1 MKVLIIDN
9 CTHNLENIITIL
21 TKAYPNLDLQITNYY
36 NLYDNYDSH
45 QFDLIVL
52 SGGKPNR
59 HTELTE
65 DERQVYINHE
75 KDLILHS
82 QVPIIGICYGF
93 KLICETYNSNIE
105 YQASI
110 IKGEIAITLEPQFAT
125 QMGIKQARVHVQ
137 HHFITTQ
144 VGQSL
149 EVIANSKYGI
159 EAVKHTTKPIWGFQF
174 HPEINPDLQD
184 GDEIMLKIL
193 KTLVPSSQI

>member
-21 TKAYPNLDLQITNYY
+21 TKVYPNLDLQITNYY
-36 NLYDNYDSH
+36 NLYDNYDSN

-110 IKGEIAITLEPQFAT
+110 IKGEIAIKLQHQFAT

-149 EVIANSKYGI
+149 EVLANSKYGI

-184 GDEIMLKIL
+184 GDEIVTKIL
-193 KTLVPSSQI
+193 QLLKK